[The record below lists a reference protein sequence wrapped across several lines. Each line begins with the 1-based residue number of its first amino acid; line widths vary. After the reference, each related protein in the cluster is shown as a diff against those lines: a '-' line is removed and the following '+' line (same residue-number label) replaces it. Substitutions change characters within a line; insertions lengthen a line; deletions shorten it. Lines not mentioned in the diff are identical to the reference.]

1 MNSRVAIRDT
11 VLPVG
16 GGSDGRKPIVV
27 RKGERVTYSTYV
39 MHRRADIWGE
49 DVLEWK
55 PERWEGRRL
64 GWEFGGFSG
73 GARVCI
79 GREFFLSFSPVLGSP
94 HEAAFCIV
102 CDLTN

>member
-1 MNSRVAIRDT
+1 M
-11 VLPVG
+11 
-16 GGSDGRKPIVV
+16 V